1 MRRMLHAAA
10 AALPLLSLAIVSAP
24 ARADEGMWTFDNFP
38 RERMQ
43 EDLGWAPDQTWLDGV
58 MAATAR
64 MPGCSTSNVSGDG
77 LMLTNHH
84 CVIACV
90 TALSTTEANF
100 IQDGFQARIRED
112 ELRCP
117 NMNIDVLTGI
127 VDITADINRATEDG
141 PPENF
146 AAMRDA
152 EFARQE
158 RECQQAGQRCEIV
171 TLYQGGRYARY
182 TYRRF
187 TDVRLVF
194 APEHRVAAFGG
205 DADNFEFP
213 RYGLDF
219 AFMRLYENGA
229 PARTPNHLSFEF
241 DPPDEGDIVLVAGNP
256 GRTSRLRSVA
266 ELQFERDVNLPWQI
280 ASLTEQRARITAF
293 SALGPDQAR
302 IASSALQSVEN
313 AMKGLTGRRNALIDP
328 VGFAQVTARETDLQA
343 RVNRNSA
350 AAREM
355 GDAWG
360 EIATAQRTYR
370 GIYNSYQNLELRA
383 GERSMLFA
391 WARDLVRGA
400 AERGLPNRQRMPR
413 YAEARLPAIAG
424 SMRAA
429 TAVSP
434 AFEEVH
440 LRFWLER
447 LQRDLA
453 SDPAQLRRVF
463 NGQTPEALAARLSR
477 STLGD
482 PAVREALWAG
492 GAAAIAA
499 STDPMLVFVRA
510 WDADA
515 RAVRANFVTNVEAP
529 VARAQERIARARFR
543 AFGTE
548 TYPDTTFSPRISYGT
563 VQGWTEPGGEV
574 IAPFTQLDGLYERAT
589 GTPPFQ
595 LPQAWL
601 DARPRLNPN
610 IVFNISSSN
619 DVIGGASGSPLL
631 NRDARIVGIIFDN
644 NMHALG
650 GEYFYDAR
658 LNRSVSV
665 SSSAIRVALLDVY
678 GMQALLAELER

>member
-10 AALPLLSLAIVSAP
+10 AALPLMSLISAAP

-43 EDLGWAPDQTWLDGV
+43 EDLGWAPDQAWLDRV

-64 MPGCSTSNVSGDG
+64 MPGCSTSNVSSDG

-84 CVIACV
+84 CVITCV

-100 IQDGFQARIRED
+100 IQDGFQARIREE

-127 VDITADINRATEDG
+127 VDITDEINRATADG
-141 PPENF
+141 PPETF
-146 AAMRDA
+146 AALRDA

-158 RECQQAGQRCEIV
+158 RECQQAGQRCEVV

-182 TYRRF
+182 SYRRF

-205 DADNFEFP
+205 DVDNFEFP
-213 RYGLDF
+213 RYCLDF
-219 AFMRLYENGA
+219 AFLRLYENGV
-229 PARTPNHLSFEF
+229 PASTPNHLSLDF
-241 DPPDEGDIVLVAGNP
+241 DPPEEGDIVLVAGNP

-266 ELQFERDVNLPWQI
+266 ELEFERDVNLPWQI
-280 ASLTEQRARITAF
+280 EGLTEQRARI
-293 SALGPDQAR
+293 SAYAAQGPDQAR
-302 IASSALQSVEN
+302 IASSALQNVEN
-313 AMKGLTGRRNALIDP
+313 ALKGLTGRRNALVDAT
-328 VGFAQVTARETDLQA
+328 GFAQVTAREADLQA
-343 RVNRNSA
+343 RVNRNRA

-360 EIATAQRTYR
+360 EIRRAQRTYR
-370 GIYNSYQNLELRA
+370 AMFHRYQNLEQRA
-383 GERSMLFA
+383 AERSMLFI

-400 AERGLPNRQRMPR
+400 AERSVPNGQRLPR
-413 YAEARLPAIAG
+413 YAEARLPAIAAT
-424 SMRAA
+424 MRTQA
-429 TAVSP
+429 TVAP
-434 AFEEVH
+434 EFEEMQ
-440 LRFWLER
+440 LRYWLER

-453 SDPAQLRRVF
+453 SDPALLQRVF
-463 NGQTPEALAARLSR
+463 NGETPEALAARLSQSR
-477 STLGD
+477 LAE
-482 PAVREALWAG
+482 PAVRQALWDG
-492 GAAAIAA
+492 GAEAIAA
-499 STDPMLVFVRA
+499 SDDPFIVFVRA

-515 RAVRANFVTNVEAP
+515 REVRARYVSEVEAP

-548 TYPDTTFSPRISYGT
+548 TYPDATFSPRVSYGT
-563 VQGWTEPGGEV
+563 VQGWTEPDGEV
-574 IAPFTQLDGLYERAT
+574 IPAFTQLSGLYERAT
-589 GTPPFQ
+589 GAPPFQ
-595 LPQAWL
+595 LSQAWL

-610 IVFNISSSN
+610 VVFNVSSSN

-631 NRDARIVGIIFDN
+631 NRDARVVGIIFDN

-665 SSSAIRVALLDVY
+665 SASAIRVALSDVY
-678 GMQALLAELER
+678 GMQALVAELQQ

>member
-1 MRRMLHAAA
+1 MRRMLHAAV
-10 AALPLLSLAIVSAP
+10 AALPLLSLVTAAP

-43 EDLGWAPDQTWLDGV
+43 EDLGWAPDQAWLDRV

-64 MPGCSTSNVSGDG
+64 MPGCSTSNVSRDG

-100 IQDGFQARIRED
+100 IQDGFAARIREE

-127 VDITADINRATEDG
+127 VDITDEIDRATEDG
-141 PPENF
+141 PPETF
-146 AAMRDA
+146 AALRDA

-187 TDVRLVF
+187 SDVRLVF

-241 DPPDEGDIVLVAGNP
+241 DPPEEGDIVLVAGNP
-256 GRTSRLRSVA
+256 GHTSRLRSVA

-280 ASLTEQRARITAF
+280 ASLTEQRARISAF
-293 SALGPDQAR
+293 VALGPDQAR

-328 VGFAQVTARETDLQA
+328 VGFAQVTAREADLQM
-343 RVNRNSA
+343 RVRRNRA

-360 EIATAQRTYR
+360 EIALAQRTYR
-370 GIYNSYQNLELRA
+370 TIYNAHQNLELRA

-391 WARDLVRGA
+391 WARDLVRGT
-400 AERGLPNRQRMPR
+400 AERELPNGERLPR
-413 YAEARLPAIAG
+413 YADARLPAIVG
-424 SMRAA
+424 TMRTQ
-429 TAVSP
+429 TALSP
-434 AFEEVH
+434 AFEEVY

-447 LQRDLA
+447 LQRELA
-453 SDPAQLRRVF
+453 SNSALLRRVF
-463 NGQTPEALAARLSR
+463 NGEAPEALAARLAQ
-477 STLGD
+477 STLAD
-482 PAVREALWAG
+482 PAVREALWSG
-492 GAAAIAA
+492 GAAAVAA
-499 STDPMLVFVRA
+499 SDDPMLVFVRA

-515 RAVRANFVTNVEAP
+515 RAVRAQYVTNVEAP

-548 TYPDTTFSPRISYGT
+548 TYPDATFSPRVSYGT
-563 VQGWTEPGGEV
+563 VQGWTEPDGEV
-574 IAPFTQLDGLYERAT
+574 IAPFTQLSGLYERAT

-610 IVFNISSSN
+610 VVFNISSSN

-631 NRDARIVGIIFDN
+631 NRDARVVGIIFDN

-665 SSSAIRVALLDVY
+665 SSSAIRVALSDVY
-678 GMQALLAELER
+678 GMQALLAELQR

>member
-10 AALPLLSLAIVSAP
+10 AALPLMSLVTAAT

-43 EDLGWAPDQTWLDGV
+43 EDHGWAPDQAWLDRV

-100 IQDGFQARIRED
+100 IQNGFAARIREE

-117 NMNIDVLTGI
+117 NMNIDVLTGV
-127 VDITADINRATEDG
+127 VDITDEINRATADG
-141 PPENF
+141 PPETF
-146 AAMRDA
+146 AALRDA

-158 RECQQAGQRCEIV
+158 RECQQQGQRCEIV

-182 TYRRF
+182 TYRRY

-205 DADNFEFP
+205 DIDNFEFP
-213 RYGLDF
+213 RYCLDF
-219 AFMRLYENGA
+219 AFLRLYENGA
-229 PARTPNHLSFEF
+229 PASTPNHLTLDF
-241 DPPDEGDIVLVAGNP
+241 DPPEEGDIVLVAGNP

-266 ELQFERDVNLPWQI
+266 ELEFERDVNLPWQI
-280 ASLTEQRARITAF
+280 EGFTEQRARISAYA
-293 SALGPDQAR
+293 ALGPDQAR

-313 AMKGLTGRRNALIDP
+313 SLKGLTGRRNALLDAT
-328 VGFAQVTARETDLQA
+328 GFAQVVARETDLQA
-343 RVNRNSA
+343 RVARNRA

-360 EIATAQRTYR
+360 EVARAQRNYR
-370 GIYNSYQNLELRA
+370 AMFHRYQNLEMRA
-383 GERSMLFA
+383 GERSVLFT

-400 AERGLPNRQRMPR
+400 AERGLPNGERLSR
-413 YAEARLPAIAG
+413 YADARLPALAG
-424 SMRAA
+424 SMRAQ
-429 TAVSP
+429 TPVTP

-453 SDPAQLRRVF
+453 SDPALLQRVF
-463 NGQTPEALAARLSR
+463 NGETPQALAARLSQSR
-477 STLGD
+477 LAD
-482 PAVREALWAG
+482 PAVRQALWEG
-492 GAAAIAA
+492 GAEAIAA
-499 STDPMLVFVRA
+499 SDDPMIVFVRA

-515 RAVRANFVTNVEAP
+515 RAVRAQFVSEIEAP

-543 AFGTE
+543 SFGTE
-548 TYPDTTFSPRISYGT
+548 TYPDATFSPRVSYGT
-563 VQGWTEPGGEV
+563 VQGWTEPDGEE
-574 IAPFTQLDGLYERAT
+574 IGPFTQLNGLYERAT
-589 GTPPFQ
+589 GAPPFQ

-601 DARPRLNPN
+601 DARPRLDPN
-610 IVFNISSSN
+610 VVFNIASSN

-631 NRDARIVGIIFDN
+631 NRDARVVGIIFDN

-665 SSSAIRVALLDVY
+665 SASAIRVALSEVY
-678 GMQALLAELER
+678 GMQALMAELQQ

>member
-1 MRRMLHAAA
+1 MRRTLHAAA
-10 AALPLLSLAIVSAP
+10 AALPLLGLVTATP

-43 EDLGWAPDQTWLDGV
+43 EDLGWAPDQAWLDGV

-84 CVIACV
+84 CVISCV

-100 IQDGFQARIRED
+100 IQDGFQARIRE
-112 ELRCP
+112 EEMRCP

-127 VDITADINRATEDG
+127 VDITDEINRATQDG
-141 PPENF
+141 PPETF
-146 AAMRDA
+146 AALRDA

-182 TYRRF
+182 TYRRYS
-187 TDVRLVF
+187 DVRLVF

-213 RYGLDF
+213 RYCLDF
-219 AFMRLYENGA
+219 AFLRLYENGA
-229 PARTPNHLSFEF
+229 PAQTPNHLSLEF
-241 DPPDEGDIVLVAGNP
+241 DPPEEGDIVLVAGNP

-280 ASLTEQRARITAF
+280 AGLSEQRARISAF
-293 SALGPDQAR
+293 AALGPDQAR

-313 AMKGLTGRRNALIDP
+313 ALKGLTGRRNALIDP
-328 VGFAQVTARETDLQA
+328 VGFAQVTAREADLQT
-343 RVNRNSA
+343 RVRRNRA
-350 AAREM
+350 ATREM

-360 EIATAQRTYR
+360 EIAAAQRTYR
-370 GIYNSYQNLELRA
+370 NIYNGYQNLELRA
-383 GERSMLFA
+383 GDRSMLFA
-391 WARDLVRGA
+391 WARDLVRGT
-400 AERGLPNRQRMPR
+400 AERELPNGARLPR
-413 YAEARLPAIAG
+413 YAQARLPAIAG
-424 SMRAA
+424 SMR
-429 TAVSP
+429 TQTQVSP

-447 LQRDLA
+447 IRNDLA
-453 SDPAQLRRVF
+453 SNPALLQRVF
-463 NGQTPEALAARLSR
+463 NGETPEALAARLSQ
-477 STLGD
+477 STLAD
-482 PAVREALWAG
+482 PAVREALWTG

-499 STDPMLVFVRA
+499 SDDPMIQFVRA

-515 RAVRANFVTNVEAP
+515 RAVRTQFVADVEAP

-548 TYPDTTFSPRISYGT
+548 TYPDATFSPRISYGT
-563 VQGWTEPGGEV
+563 IQGWTEPGGEV
-574 IAPFTQLDGLYERAT
+574 IGPFTQLRGFYEHAT

-610 IVFNISSSN
+610 VVFNISSSN

-631 NRDARIVGIIFDN
+631 NRDARVVGIIFDN

-665 SSSAIRVALLDVY
+665 SSSAIRVALSDVY
-678 GMQALLAELER
+678 GMQALLAELEQ

>member
-10 AALPLLSLAIVSAP
+10 AALPLLSLVTAAP

-43 EDLGWAPDQTWLDGV
+43 EDLGWAPDQAWLDDV

-64 MPGCSTSNVSGDG
+64 MPGCSTSNVSSDG

-100 IQDGFQARIRED
+100 IQDGFAARIREE

-127 VDITADINRATEDG
+127 VDITDEINRATADG
-141 PPENF
+141 PPETF
-146 AAMRDA
+146 AALRDA

-187 TDVRLVF
+187 SDVRLVF

-219 AFMRLYENGA
+219 AFLRLYENGA
-229 PARTPNHLSFEF
+229 PARTPNHLSLEF
-241 DPPDEGDIVLVAGNP
+241 DPPEEGDIVLVAGNP

-280 ASLTEQRARITAF
+280 ASLTEQRARISAF
-293 SALGPDQAR
+293 AALGPDQAR

-328 VGFAQVTARETDLQA
+328 VGFAHVTARETDLQT
-343 RVNRNSA
+343 RVRRNRA
-350 AAREM
+350 ATREM

-360 EIATAQRTYR
+360 EISLAQRTYR
-370 GIYNSYQNLELRA
+370 GIYNAHQNLELRA

-391 WARDLVRGA
+391 WARDLVRGT
-400 AERGLPNRQRMPR
+400 AERELPNGERLPR
-413 YAEARLPAIAG
+413 YADARLPAIAG
-424 SMRAA
+424 SMRTQ

-453 SDPAQLRRVF
+453 GNPALLRRVF
-463 NGQTPEALAARLSR
+463 DGETPEALAARLSQ
-477 STLGD
+477 STLAD
-482 PAVREALWAG
+482 PAVREALWSG
-492 GAAAIAA
+492 GAAAVAA
-499 STDPMLVFVRA
+499 SDDPMLVFVRA

-515 RAVRANFVTNVEAP
+515 RAVRTQYVTNVEAP

-548 TYPDTTFSPRISYGT
+548 TYPDATFSPRVSYGT
-563 VQGWTEPGGEV
+563 VQGWTEPDGEV
-574 IAPFTQLDGLYERAT
+574 IGPFTQLGGLYERAT

-610 IVFNISSSN
+610 VVFNISSSN

-631 NRDARIVGIIFDN
+631 NRDARVVGIIFDN

-665 SSSAIRVALLDVY
+665 SSSAIRVALSDVY
-678 GMQALLAELER
+678 GMQALLAELQR

>member
-10 AALPLLSLAIVSAP
+10 AALPLLSLVTAAP

-43 EDLGWAPDQTWLDGV
+43 EDLGWAPDQAWLDGV

-84 CVIACV
+84 CVIACI

-100 IQDGFQARIRED
+100 IQDGFAARIRE
-112 ELRCP
+112 EEMRCP

-127 VDITADINRATEDG
+127 VDITDEINRATQDG
-141 PPENF
+141 PPETF
-146 AAMRDA
+146 AALRDA

-158 RECQQAGQRCEIV
+158 RECRQAGQRCEVV

-182 TYRRF
+182 TYHRF
-187 TDVRLVF
+187 SDVRLVF

-229 PARTPNHLSFEF
+229 PARTPNHLSLEF
-241 DPPDEGDIVLVAGNP
+241 DPPEEGDIVLVAGNP

-280 ASLTEQRARITAF
+280 ASLTEQQARISAF
-293 SALGPDQAR
+293 AALGPDQAR

-328 VGFAQVTARETDLQA
+328 VGFAQVTGREADLQT
-343 RVNRNSA
+343 RVRRNRA
-350 AAREM
+350 ATREM

-360 EIATAQRTYR
+360 EIALAQRTY
-370 GIYNSYQNLELRA
+370 GSIYNAHQNLELRA

-391 WARDLVRGA
+391 WARDLVRGT
-400 AERGLPNRQRMPR
+400 AERELPNGERLSR
-413 YAEARLPAIAG
+413 YADARLPAIAG
-424 SMRAA
+424 AMR
-429 TAVSP
+429 TQTVVSP

-453 SDPAQLRRVF
+453 ANPALLRRVF
-463 NGQTPEALAARLSR
+463 NGETPEALAARLSQ
-477 STLGD
+477 STLND
-482 PAVREALWAG
+482 PAVREALWTG
-492 GAAAIAA
+492 GAGAVAA
-499 STDPMLVFVRA
+499 SDDPMLVFVRA

-515 RAVRANFVTNVEAP
+515 RAVRAQYVAEVEAP

-548 TYPDTTFSPRISYGT
+548 TYPDATFSPRISYGT
-563 VQGWTEPGGEV
+563 VQGWTEPGGDV
-574 IAPFTQLDGLYERAT
+574 IAPFTRLGGLYERAT

-610 IVFNISSSN
+610 VVFNLSSSN

-631 NRDARIVGIIFDN
+631 NRDARVVGIIFDN

-665 SSSAIRVALLDVY
+665 SSSAIRVALSDVY